1 MRRRSMHHRLMP
13 GLLIAGLL
21 MPLATPSRGAAE
33 TLPAAPTPQ
42 DAAFFEAKVRPL
54 LVARCHDCHAGDTSE
69 GGLRLDSLPAVVSGG
84 LSGPAAVASNVEGS
98 RLIAAARRV
107 NDMAMPPDE
116 PLTADE
122 VAVLE
127 QWVAAGLP
135 WSGPGSGRD
144 GDTVAAP
151 RDMPSRIAAAIES
164 HWSLQPPEQHDLPA
178 VPQTVDAD
186 TAGRWSSRID
196 RFLLNDLAAAGVD
209 PSPQAEPTIRVRRLW
224 FDLTGLPPP
233 VEEVEAF
240 ALDPSDEAYAAIV
253 ERLLASR
260 PHAEH
265 WARRW
270 LDLARYA
277 DTMGYAFD
285 GQESN
290 YPFAWTY
297 RDWVVDALHDDLP
310 YDRFVTLQLA
320 ADLVEPAVQP
330 ADLAALGFLTVGR
343 TFLGNTHDII
353 DDRIDLVT
361 RGLMGLTVA
370 CARCHDHK
378 YEPVAT
384 ADYYALH
391 GIFASSKIPD
401 DLPVIGDPPPGPEA
415 DAFAAKMAELE
426 QKIVEHTQAVY
437 ERATREAIAHAAD
450 YLMETSR
457 PLPRTAGGRTP
468 VLEDGYE
475 LQQLLIDRLS
485 RTVAG
490 ADATHPILGLWV
502 QVRSLDDASFGDAVA
517 AVLTAWEQSTAA
529 GSVNEAVRTELL
541 SASPNT
547 PRNLAE
553 AYARVVMRASA
564 AEGSSD
570 DTPDL
575 AAIRQALTVP
585 GAPLVVLP
593 DEAMRVARRE
603 ERTELR
609 KRNRDITRHQASAP
623 GGPPRAMVLAD
634 ASVHDSRILLRGNP
648 GRPGDAVPRR
658 VPEVLGGLRA
668 AEGSSGR
675 LQLAEVITSV
685 DNPLTPR
692 LIVDWAWRHHFGR
705 GFVDTPGDLGLR
717 GEPPVHAALLDDL
730 AWRFVNEGDWSLRWL
745 HREIVM
751 SRVWQQSSR
760 LRDDLQE
767 IDPDNRLFARA
778 NRRRLPWEA
787 WRDSLATA
795 AGALD
800 LTRDGGPGIDP
811 LHADNLAVRSLYA
824 RLDRQDVPGMLRN
837 FDIANPDTA
846 VHVRSQTTVPQQ
858 SLAVLNS
865 PLVVEAARRLAA
877 RAQAEASIDE
887 GDASFVREL
896 WRDALSRNPTDD
908 EQGMALGWLA
918 TEASSAATAGEGDA
932 STGFDRHARLAQAV
946 LATAEFQFID

>member
-1 MRRRSMHHRLMP
+1 
-13 GLLIAGLL
+13 
-21 MPLATPSRGAAE
+21 
-33 TLPAAPTPQ
+33 
-42 DAAFFEAKVRPL
+42 
-54 LVARCHDCHAGDTSE
+54 
-69 GGLRLDSLPAVVSGG
+69 
-84 LSGPAAVASNVEGS
+84 
-98 RLIAAARRV
+98 
-107 NDMAMPPDE
+107 
-116 PLTADE
+116 
-122 VAVLE
+122 
-127 QWVAAGLP
+127 
-135 WSGPGSGRD
+135 
-144 GDTVAAP
+144 
-151 RDMPSRIAAAIES
+151 
-164 HWSLQPPEQHDLPA
+164 
-178 VPQTVDAD
+178 
-186 TAGRWSSRID
+186 
-196 RFLLNDLAAAGVD
+196 
-209 PSPQAEPTIRVRRLW
+209 
-224 FDLTGLPPP
+224 
-233 VEEVEAF
+233 
-240 ALDPSDEAYAAIV
+240 
-253 ERLLASR
+253 
-260 PHAEH
+260 
-265 WARRW
+265 
-270 LDLARYA
+270 
-277 DTMGYAFD
+277 
-285 GQESN
+285 
-290 YPFAWTY
+290 
-297 RDWVVDALHDDLP
+297 
-310 YDRFVTLQLA
+310 
-320 ADLVEPAVQP
+320 
-330 ADLAALGFLTVGR
+330 GFLTVGR

-391 GIFASSKIPD
+391 GIFASSKIPE

-490 ADATHPILGLWV
+490 ADATHPILGLWAE
-502 QVRSLDDASFGDAVA
+502 VRSLDDAGFRDAVA
-517 AVLTAWEQSTAA
+517 AALTAWEQAPAA
-529 GSVNEAVRTELL
+529 RSVNPAVRAELL
-541 SASPNT
+541 SARPDT
-547 PRNLAE
+547 PRALAE

-575 AAIRQALTVP
+575 EAIRQTLIVP

-593 DEAMRVARRE
+593 EEAMRVARRE

-609 KRNRDITRHQASAP
+609 KRNRDITRHQSSAP
-623 GGPPRAMVLAD
+623 GGPPRAMVLND

-648 GRPGDAVPRR
+648 GRRGDVVPRR
-658 VPEVLGGLRA
+658 VPEVLGGLQA

-675 LQLAEVITSV
+675 LQLAEVITST

-717 GEPPVHAALLDDL
+717 GEPPSHAALLDDL

-751 SRVWQQSSR
+751 SRCWQQSSQ

-787 WRDSLATA
+787 WRDSLAMA

-800 LTRDGGPGIDP
+800 LTRDGGPGVDP

-824 RLDRQDVPGMLRN
+824 RLDRQDVPGMLRI

-865 PLVVEAARRLAA
+865 PLVVEAATRLAA
-877 RAQAEASIDE
+877 RALAEAGSE
-887 GDASFVREL
+887 GNAAFVRQL
-896 WRDALSRNPTDD
+896 WRDALSRTPTD
-908 EQGMALGWLA
+908 
-918 TEASSAATAGEGDA
+918 
-932 STGFDRHARLAQAV
+932 
-946 LATAEFQFID
+946 